1 MASAGPV
8 EGAACV
14 WALAEP
20 AAIEQNAAAIEKALR
35 EALGAKDPNRHRV
48 TIAPGFIEHVDTIG
62 MWHTNGAALPTL
74 EEARTFAGA
83 VVKRVVKEVSVANP
97 ALAALGAVELVPTRL
112 RVSDI
117 LQVAATEGGGWDHW
131 LVRSR
136 PQLPLDPAG
145 GVCADVFGAMV
156 EVRIGPAGAVLG
168 FFSRWRPVLDEH
180 VEVAL
185 APPPSSQGPASSSGG
200 QQGEPVILYVLDGES
215 TPQQY
220 LAPFYPG
227 EDEEDLTLAS
237 ATHLSLVVNLA
248 PYSAEDP
255 RKYVAVVEG
264 GSGEYSFDWAT
275 LPFSEF
281 AENVMV
287 ELGGGEIVADR
298 STDPPSNLSVV
309 ELSPGSHLVLVNVV
323 DLKTGA
329 FTYHSEQVYVAEPE
343 DTSPQVA

>member
-1 MASAGPV
+1 MAGAGSV

-48 TIAPGFIEHVDTIG
+48 TVAPGFIEHVDTIG

-74 EEARTFAGA
+74 EEARAFAGA
-83 VVKRVVKEVSVANP
+83 VVKRVVKEVSVSNP
-97 ALAALGAVELVPTRL
+97 ALAALGPVELVPTRL
-112 RVSDI
+112 RISDI
-117 LQVAATEGGGWDHW
+117 LQVGAMEGGSWDHW

-185 APPPSSQGPASSSGG
+185 VPPTSQGSAGSGGG
-200 QQGEPVILYVLDGES
+200 QQGEPMILYVLDGES

-227 EDEEDLTLAS
+227 EDEEDLTLTS
-237 ATHLSLVVNLA
+237 ATQLSLVVDIA

-255 RKYVAVVEG
+255 GKYVAVVEG
-264 GSGEYSFDWAT
+264 GSGEYAFDWAT

-309 ELSPGSHLVLVNVV
+309 ELSQGSHLVLVNVV
-323 DLKTGA
+323 DLETGA
-329 FTYHSEQVYVAEPE
+329 FTYHSEQVYVAESE
-343 DTSPQVA
+343 ETSPQVA